1 MSFLAFRS
9 VMGHLKDKS
18 GDALCF
24 SLKKF
29 KLTMLHY
36 KKSSVTPFKRWALY
50 CSSSP
55 ASLQHIESRFGFVVL
70 SKAIIQASSTSSLTE
85 FNTSFEVCAMLESK
99 GRQSGSMEA
108 GQWFTSSLLF
118 RQKKDLFVRWGK
130 DMLSSWTSHE
140 IQPVGVPL
148 VKAWERLWLWLYVK

>member
-1 MSFLAFRS
+1 MSVLAFRS

-55 ASLQHIESRFGFVVL
+55 ASLQYIESRFGFVAL
-70 SKAIIQASSTSSLTE
+70 SKAIIQASSDWVKHFIWSMCHAG
-85 FNTSFEVCAMLESK
+85 VK
-99 GRQSGSMEA
+99 GKAVRIDGSWTMVHI
-108 GQWFTSSLLF
+108 QPFVRF

-148 VKAWERLWLWLYVK
+148 VKAWERLWLRLYVK